1 MSARIKPGALLFLG
15 MSLLPL
21 SLPASGAAMTP
32 IDKETLAQQLGWAP
46 STENSCGG
54 YYLEPAFAYPDDD
67 EQNSKAVEVTGSQ
80 ALFSQHGTT
89 VLEGKVSLMRFG
101 QQITANKAYL
111 YRDPA
116 TGKIASMDLLGNVH
130 LREPNTLVVANR
142 GHYDFASRNKSLME
156 ILYRTTLNTSKQR
169 APTPSDAAIQQERKI
184 TEMTAWG
191 KADEFSQTEP
201 RVYELYGSSFS
212 TCPPTS
218 PAWRVKSSHLVL
230 NKNTGRG
237 YATNAR
243 IFVKN
248 IPVLYIPYLNFS
260 IDHQR
265 KSGFLWPTVGNK
277 PNQSNTYS
285 GWGPYIL
292 TPFYWNMAPNYD
304 MTITPGELYL
314 RGVRITD
321 KFRYLSSIGRG
332 SLDVA
337 ILPSD
342 RLFTD
347 YQSYAASQPQYAA
360 STSTTTQAELQRLL
374 STSNNRKSLSW
385 RDDTILNEHWSSHVD
400 FNYAGDDYYL
410 RDFGSDLSEQTQNQ
424 ILQEGDLY
432 YKGQNW
438 NFIGR
443 LQTYQTLHPI
453 SSSDVLNQYRRFPQ
467 LVLNGDYPDQALG
480 LEYFLGTEA
489 THFSFLNTPGTTQN
503 QPIGNRLHLQP
514 GISLPLY
521 WPYFFINPRLQVS
534 MTDYDL
540 YQILPANKPS
550 SPQRTIPIFD
560 MAVGFALNR
569 NMTLFG
575 KLFQQTLEPQVYYTY
590 IPYRNQSSIPI
601 FDTTVSTLTYDQI
614 FNYNRFIGIDRI
626 GDANQ
631 IGVGIS
637 SRVLDSESGFEKV
650 RMGVGTV
657 VYFSRRKVTFCN
669 DDSCVDNP
677 YNPAN
682 HWRLSPISGLLSYA
696 VNPVWSM
703 EANAI
708 ANPIS
713 KQLGNSTIGLHYKP
727 DEKHIINLGYGYVF
741 NQDPN
746 SGGITNSTQ
755 DNLKLTDFS
764 FSWPLTENLSAVGRW
779 SQNWNQQHLQNMIYG
794 LQYDTCCWAMRIVGG
809 RAFIGLDPNQNNAP
823 KYNPDF
829 YIQFALKGLG
839 NIGSGNPGG
848 LLSSITGYNS
858 QFGQEF

>member
-1 MSARIKPGALLFLG
+1 MSARIKPGILLFLG

-21 SLPASGAAMTP
+21 SLPASGASMTP
-32 IDKETLAQQLGWAP
+32 IDKESLAQQLGWAP
-46 STENSCGG
+46 STENNCGG
-54 YYLEPAFAYPDDD
+54 YYLEQAFTYPDDE
-67 EQNSKAVEVTGSQ
+67 EQNKKAIEVTGSQ

-89 VLEGKVSLMRFG
+89 VLEGKVSLLRFG

-130 LREPNTLVVANR
+130 LREPNTLVVAKR

-156 ILYRTTLNTSKQR
+156 ILYRTSLANGKQI
-169 APTPSDAAIQQERKI
+169 AGPEVSSAAIQQERKI
-184 TEMTAWG
+184 TSLTAWG

-212 TCPPTS
+212 TCPPTN

-243 IFVKN
+243 IFVKD

-265 KSGFLWPTVGNK
+265 KSGFLWPTIGNR
-277 PNQSNTYS
+277 PNNSNTHS
-285 GWGPYIL
+285 GWGPYLL
-292 TPFYWNMAPNYD
+292 TPFYWNIAPNYD
-304 MTITPGELYL
+304 MTITPGMLAL

-332 SLDVA
+332 TLDVG
-337 ILPSD
+337 ILPGD
-342 RLFTD
+342 REFSI
-347 YQSYAASQPQYAA
+347 YQSYAQSQYSG
-360 STSTTTQAELQRLL
+360 STNSGTQAELQRLL
-374 STSNNRKSLSW
+374 NASTTRKSLSW
-385 RDDTILNEHWSSHVD
+385 RDETVFNEHWSTHVD

-410 RDFGSDLSEQTQNQ
+410 RDFGSDLSDQTQNQ

-432 YKGQNW
+432 YKGPNW

-453 SSSDVLNQYRRFPQ
+453 DASEVLNQYRRFPQ
-467 LVLNGDYPDQALG
+467 LILSGDYPDQALG
-480 LEYFLGTEA
+480 LEYFISTEA
-489 THFSFLNTPGTTQN
+489 THFDIRNTPGTVAN

-514 GISLPLY
+514 GISWPLY
-521 WPYFFINPRLQVS
+521 WPYFYINPRAQVS
-534 MTDYDL
+534 MTSYDL
-540 YQILPANKPS
+540 YQTTPTQAPPS
-550 SPQRTIPIFD
+550 AQRTIPIFD

-569 NMTLFG
+569 DMTLFG
-575 KLFQQTLEPQVYYTY
+575 KLFQQTLEPQIYYTY
-590 IPYRNQSSIPI
+590 IPYRNQASIPI
-601 FDTTVSTLTYDQI
+601 FDTTVSTLTYDQL
-614 FNYNRFIGIDRI
+614 FNYNRFIGIDRV

-631 IGVGIS
+631 VGVGIS
-637 SRVLDSESGFEKV
+637 TRILDGDTGLEKV
-650 RMGVGTV
+650 RAGIGEII
-657 VYFSRRKVTFCN
+657 YFSNRKVTFCN
-669 DDSCVDNP
+669 DTSCTDNP
-677 YNPAN
+677 FNPAN
-682 HWRLSPISGLLSYA
+682 HWRLSPISGLINYA
-696 VNPVWSM
+696 VNPVWSL
-703 EANAI
+703 ETNAI

-713 KQLGNSTIGLHYKP
+713 KQLSNATIGLHYKP
-727 DEKHIINLGYGYVF
+727 DEKHLINLGYGYVF
-741 NQDPN
+741 NGDPS
-746 SGGITNSTQ
+746 SGGITNSAQ

-764 FSWPLTENLSAVGRW
+764 FSWPVTENLSAVGRW
-779 SQNWNQQHLQNMIYG
+779 SQNWNQQHLQNLIYG
-794 LQYDTCCWAMRIVGG
+794 LQYDTCCWAMRLVGG
-809 RAFIGLDPNQNNAP
+809 RAFTGLDPNQNNAP

-839 NIGSGNPGG
+839 NIGSGNPSG
-848 LLSSITGYNS
+848 LLSSITGYNT